1 MELMEQRSALAALQ
15 DLSASGNFYQG
26 PQSGGR
32 SCRGYI
38 SPDQF
43 QLEQDRLI
51 RSRPFAAAHSSELP
65 VPGSYKACNILGIP
79 TLLARG
85 RDGRVRAFRNAC
97 RHRGM
102 RLVPEGS
109 GCAGRFTCPYHAWTY
124 DDTGSFVTGPHF
136 QEGFP
141 DLLASDLQLHTLIC
155 EERWGFVWV
164 VLKGDTLLNPLAS
177 LEPIGRDLD
186 WLAAS
191 ELGIVAATDLDIK
204 ANWKLLVE
212 GGLEAYHFRV
222 AHRST
227 IGPYF
232 EDNLS
237 SYSTLGDNIRSV
249 LPRRSL
255 RGLDLAKM
263 ETGVIRQYANI
274 LYTLM
279 PTCQLLVQQDHIVWI
294 NAMPLAPNRTL
305 LRLVTLASATSAGQ
319 EYWDKNHD
327 ITLATLG
334 EDFAIAE
341 GIQGNLDGGLEQTLH
356 FGRYESGL
364 GVFNS
369 LVESALK

>member
-1 MELMEQRSALAALQ
+1 
-15 DLSASGNFYQG
+15 
-26 PQSGGR
+26 
-32 SCRGYI
+32 
-38 SPDQF
+38 
-43 QLEQDRLI
+43 
-51 RSRPFAAAHSSELP
+51 
-65 VPGSYKACNILGIP
+65 
-79 TLLARG
+79 
-85 RDGRVRAFRNAC
+85 
-97 RHRGM
+97 
-102 RLVPEGS
+102 
-109 GCAGRFTCPYHAWTY
+109 
-124 DDTGSFVTGPHF
+124 
-136 QEGFP
+136 
-141 DLLASDLQLHTLIC
+141 
-155 EERWGFVWV
+155 
-164 VLKGDTLLNPLAS
+164 
-177 LEPIGRDLD
+177 
-186 WLAAS
+186 
-191 ELGIVAATDLDIK
+191 
-204 ANWKLLVE
+204 
-212 GGLEAYHFRV
+212 
-222 AHRST
+222 
-227 IGPYF
+227 
-232 EDNLS
+232 
-237 SYSTLGDNIRSV
+237 V